1 MSQIG
6 QFKFGS
12 GLSYLRHRVLFSTPT
27 APKLFHSP
35 QSSLHGNRLQEPTGK
50 ELFKLRAVA
59 DYLFDRGVGQALFP
73 DGIQVVKS
81 RGRIRQVLLV
91 DEPLCSIRASD
102 GFIVLNRK
110 GAELVHRALKP
121 PRLRVVV
128 SDDAAPFV
136 ARGKTVFAKHV
147 VAVDPEI
154 RPAEEVLVVDSR
166 DRLLASGKTLLTGEE
181 MIAFK
186 VGKAVEVRRGLGGQ
200 NERMEKKE
208 QKTLS

>member
-1 MSQIG
+1 M
-6 QFKFGS
+6 
-12 GLSYLRHRVLFSTPT
+12 
-27 APKLFHSP
+27 
-35 QSSLHGNRLQEPTGK
+35 QEPTEK

-59 DYLFDRGVGQALFP
+59 DYLFGRGVGQALFP
-73 DGIQVVKS
+73 DSVQVLKS
-81 RGRIRQVLLV
+81 RGRIRQVISA

-136 ARGKTVFAKHV
+136 AQGKTVFAKHI
-147 VAVDPEI
+147 VAADPEI

-186 VGKAVEVRRGLGGQ
+186 AGKAVEVRRGFGVE
-200 NERMEKKE
+200 NEGMEKRSKGH
-208 QKTLS
+208 S